1 MRNILTSLLVLLG
14 FVRAAVVP
22 QQPDTTA
29 RACPDTS
36 GRARDT
42 FAAERPTATRRSMS
56 AAERRRRYPDIIE
69 GADLDKKVDW
79 LARGHYVGMTVL
91 TSADEQTTYLIV
103 RRTTSSQPEWHARWD
118 DLVIVRNGA
127 GVIVFGDSLVGST
140 LRAPGERRGGTFVT
154 NYQIVVRRGD
164 IVRIPA
170 AVPHAFVVTGKEP
183 LEFLLVK
190 TRRQNLPIR
199 WMTGP

>member
-1 MRNILTSLLVLLG
+1 MRHHTTSLIFLG
-14 FVRAAVVP
+14 FAGGAAAL

-29 RACPDTS
+29 KTRA
-36 GRARDT
+36 A
-42 FAAERPTATRRSMS
+42 FAVERPARNPTSE
-56 AAERRRRYPDIIE
+56 AEKRRRYPDIIE
-69 GADLDKKVDW
+69 GADLDKKVGW

-91 TSADEQTTYLIV
+91 TSADEQTTYLLV

-118 DLVIVRNGA
+118 DLVLVRSGA

-140 LRAPGERRGGTFVT
+140 LRAPGERRGGTFLK
-154 NYQIVVRRGD
+154 NYQIVVRPGD

-170 AVPHAFVVTGKEP
+170 AVPHAFIVSGKEP
-183 LEFLLVK
+183 LEMFLIK

-199 WMTGP
+199 WTTFP

>member
-1 MRNILTSLLVLLG
+1 MTSLLFLG
-14 FVRAAVVP
+14 FIRGAVAP
-22 QQPDTTA
+22 QQPDATA
-29 RACPDTS
+29 RSRDTS
-36 GRARDT
+36 TVEHPPARKN
-42 FAAERPTATRRSMS
+42 AKSEAEK
-56 AAERRRRYPDIIE
+56 RRRYPDIIE
-69 GADLDKKVDW
+69 GADLDKKVGW

-118 DLVIVRNGA
+118 DLVIVRSGA

-140 LRAPGERRGGTFVT
+140 LRAPGERRGGTFT
-154 NYQIVVRRGD
+154 RNYQIVVRPGD

-170 AVPHAFVVTGKEP
+170 AVPHAFVVAGKEP

-199 WMTGP
+199 WMTSP

>member
-1 MRNILTSLLVLLG
+1 MRHLTTSLLLLG
-14 FVRAAVVP
+14 LIRGTVSP
-22 QQPDTTA
+22 QQADTTA
-29 RACPDTS
+29 RARETS
-36 GRARDT
+36 T
-42 FAAERPTATRRSMS
+42 AERPARNSKRE
-56 AAERRRRYPDIIE
+56 AEKRRRYPDIIE
-69 GADLDKKVDW
+69 GADLDKKVGW

-91 TSADEQTTYLIV
+91 TSADEQTTYLVV

-118 DLVIVRNGA
+118 DFVIIRSGT

-140 LRAPGERRGGTFVT
+140 LRAPGERRGGTFT
-154 NYQIVVRRGD
+154 RNYQIVVRPGD

-183 LEFLLVK
+183 LEFLLIK

-199 WMTGP
+199 WTTMP